1 MIACFALTS
10 ALSAFLL
17 FLIQPLIA
25 KPLLPLLGGSP
36 SVWNTCMMMFQFL
49 LLLGYS
55 YAYAGSRALAP
66 RPQSMLHIALLG
78 GSLLLL
84 PFGLQEAGFD
94 PVEQPQLWLIVTLL
108 QSIGI
113 PYTLLAASAPM
124 LQRWIASTDHPMAS
138 NPYPLY
144 SASNAGSFLA
154 LLAYPVYVEPTFST
168 TAQFAFF
175 SQGYVLLAAGF
186 MACVILLTKNLAV
199 SGNNGAVSPQTQAP
213 QDARQIA
220 AWVFFAFVPASL
232 LYGVTT
238 YLISDIASVPLLWL
252 IPLMLYLLSF
262 VLAFSER
269 PISLAAYGRPF
280 VLLCVFA
287 TLPLF
292 TMASLFTK
300 IGVPQILMSAIILA
314 SVFLGF
320 VYFHRVLYLR
330 RPAPD
335 RLAFYYVIVSLGGV
349 LGGVFNAL
357 LSPVLFNT
365 ALEFPLIL
373 CVAGVACV
381 LLDTQG
387 RFRAEISLRPGR
399 RLLGLLGI
407 PFLFYLSLL
416 ALPLERLGA
425 MDGMTVKGILLAIM
439 IFLFLLLTDGLFAN
453 KRHRFLSLAFFGFL
467 MFAIVSEK
475 ENALF
480 TYRNFFGI
488 SRVTYDEKNK
498 AHIYVHGVTV
508 HGMQSLEEG
517 KRLNPVSYYVPLR
530 QVFEH
535 VPAAKEADSAVLG
548 LGVGTIACYAQHGQ
562 VMDFFEIDPAPILV
576 AKNEAL
582 FTYLKDCPG
591 QYDIIVGD
599 GRLEIQKAEDARYG
613 IIVMD
618 AFTSDAIPVHLIT
631 REALE
636 LYAKKLKPEGVIAF
650 NISNRFLNLMPVL
663 ASLAQD
669 LGWSGAYRAYLANK
683 PLEASSIWVALFPDP
698 QQGSHFLE
706 AASGWKALTPSDDP
720 RYRWTDRYSSLLSVL
735 IFDQSESPLSH
746 AATEDE
752 SKASNAND

>member
-36 SVWNTCMMMFQFL
+36 SVWNTCMMVFQFL

-78 GSLLLL
+78 ASLLLL
-84 PFGLQEAGFD
+84 PFGLLEAGFD

-124 LQRWIASTDHPMAS
+124 LQRWIASTTHPMAS

-154 LLAYPVYVEPTFST
+154 LLAYPIFIEPNFST
-168 TAQFAFF
+168 SEQFAFF
-175 SQGYVLLAAGF
+175 SNGYALLAAGF
-186 MACVILLTKNLAV
+186 LACVILLMRNLAASKEQV
-199 SGNNGAVSPQTQAP
+199 TPAQTQDSL
-213 QDARQIA
+213 DARQIG
-220 AWVFFAFVPASL
+220 AWIFFAFIPASL

-262 VLAFSER
+262 IFTFSDR
-269 PISLAAYGRPF
+269 PLSLAVYGRF
-280 VLLCVFA
+280 FALLTIFA

-300 IGVPQILMSAIILA
+300 IGMSQLLMAALILI

-320 VYFHRVLYLR
+320 IYFHRVLYLR
-330 RPAPD
+330 RPVAH
-335 RLAFYYVIVSLGGV
+335 RLAFFYVIVSLGGM

-357 LSPVLFNT
+357 VSPVVFKT
-365 ALEFPLIL
+365 ALEFPFIL
-373 CVAGVACV
+373 FVAGIACV
-381 LLDTQG
+381 LLDAQG
-387 RFRAEISLRPGR
+387 RFRVEVGLRPR
-399 RLLGLLGI
+399 RWLLGLLGI
-407 PFLFYLSLL
+407 PLVFHLLLL
-416 ALPLERLGA
+416 ALPLEGLA
-425 MDGMTVKGILLAIM
+425 AADAMTVKGVLLAIT
-439 IFLFLLLTDGLFAN
+439 IFVFLLLTDGLFAN
-453 KRHRFLSLAFFGFL
+453 KRLRLLSFVYFGFL
-467 MFAIVSEK
+467 MFALLAEK
-475 ENALF
+475 ENTLF
-480 TYRNFFGI
+480 MYRNFFGI
-488 SRVTYDEKNK
+488 SQVTYDEKNK

-508 HGMQSLEEG
+508 HGMQSLEKD

-535 VPAAKEADSAVLG
+535 VPAARNEKSAVLG
-548 LGVGTIACYAQHGQ
+548 LGVGTIACYAQPGQ
-562 VMDFFEIDPAPILV
+562 IMDFYEIDPAPIRV
-576 AKNEAL
+576 AKNEKL

-591 QYDIIVGD
+591 TYDIIVGD
-599 GRLEIQKAEDARYG
+599 GRLEIQKIEDKRYG

-631 REALE
+631 KEALE
-636 LYAKKLKPEGVIAF
+636 LYATKLKPEGVIAF

-663 ASLAQD
+663 ASLSQD
-669 LGWSGAYRAYLANK
+669 LGWSGAYRAYYTTR
-683 PLEASSIWVALFPDP
+683 PLEASSIWVALFPDTR
-698 QQGSHFLE
+698 QADQFV
-706 AASGWKALTPSDDP
+706 AAAPEWTPLSASDDP

-735 IFDQSESPLSH
+735 ILDQSESPLSQS
-746 AATEDE
+746 AAKDAT
-752 SKASNAND
+752 KANKPND